1 MPIAAVPA
9 YLGTDFSSA
18 SPGLRFGMYLPIWTN
33 RADQEHEVNS
43 RASKKSR
50 EAFEVQDMLQAQGM
64 NATIA
69 TLRQRERNPLPDLWD
84 KNDFAARHAWEK
96 VLRLTANDKATMR
109 ALAGC

>member
-33 RADQEHEVNS
+33 RADQENEVKS

-50 EAFEVQDMLQAQGM
+50 EHKARGSFLLTIISLQ
-64 NATIA
+64 
-69 TLRQRERNPLPDLWD
+69 
-84 KNDFAARHAWEK
+84 
-96 VLRLTANDKATMR
+96 
-109 ALAGC
+109 